1 MGPVHTNYFK
11 MLIFVEQSCYS
22 SYNHSTKSMVL
33 QSVLFDKIL
42 VTCSFADPALFLRVT
57 DTSKSSIMASI
68 MTFA

>member
-1 MGPVHTNYFK
+1 MSYFK

-22 SYNHSTKSMVL
+22 SYSHSRKSMVL
-33 QSVLFDKIL
+33 QSVPFDEFL
-42 VTCSFADPALFLRVT
+42 GTCSFADPALCLRVT

>member
-1 MGPVHTNYFK
+1 MGPKHTNYFK

-22 SYNHSTKSMVL
+22 SYNHSRKSMVL
-33 QSVLFDKIL
+33 QSVLFDEFL
-42 VTCSFADPALFLRVT
+42 VTCSLADPALFLRVT